1 MAAIGRVTGDQVT
14 GADTPTPDDPGA
26 PGRGGPVRAA
36 AARPLWRTGLLL
48 ALPAIAIFT
57 LLFVAPLFTLVA
69 NSFRTQTG
77 AFTLDNYVRFLGDPF
92 YRAVLWNTLKVAAL
106 TTAGCLLIGY
116 PFALYMRGRSPRTR
130 NWLALL
136 LLSPLLISM
145 VIRAYGWLVVL
156 GPNGPVASVLKWLG
170 ITPPQLLYNDTAV
183 LIGMVH
189 VMLAYMVLPLMG
201 SLDRIDPTLVPAAR
215 GLGASGWTCFWR
227 ITLPLSAPG
236 MLAGAMIV
244 FSLTASSFVTPAIL
258 GGPKV
263 KLMPYFVY
271 TQATVN
277 LDWPYAAAI
286 GFVLVVVT
294 TGLLLGYSR
303 LLRRRGGEVVFG

>member
-1 MAAIGRVTGDQVT
+1 MAALGRL
-14 GADTPTPDDPGA
+14 AD
-26 PGRGGPVRAA
+26 GPVKRRAGTP
-36 AARPLWRTGLLL
+36 RRRTGLLL
-48 ALPAIAIFT
+48 ALPAVAIFA

-77 AFTLDNYVRFLGDPF
+77 AFTLDNYARFLGDPF
-92 YRAVLWNTLKVAAL
+92 YRGVLWNTLRVAAL
-106 TTAGCLLIGY
+106 TTAGCLLVGY
-116 PFALYMRGRSPRTR
+116 PFALYLRGRSPRVR

-156 GPNGPVASVLKWLG
+156 GPAGPVASVIAWLG
-170 ITPPQLLYNDTAV
+170 LTPPQLLYNDTAV
-183 LIGMVH
+183 LVGMVH

-201 SLDRIDPTLVPAAR
+201 SLDRIDPTLVPAAK
-215 GLGASGWTCFWR
+215 GLGAGGWTCFWR

-271 TQATVN
+271 TQATTT

-303 LLRRRGGEVVFG
+303 LLRRGRGEAVFG

>member
-1 MAAIGRVTGDQVT
+1 MAAVGRL
-14 GADTPTPDDPGA
+14 A
-26 PGRGGPVRAA
+26 RGPLS
-36 AARPLWRTGLLL
+36 RPRWRTGLLL
-48 ALPAIAIFT
+48 ALPAIVIFG
-57 LLFVAPLFTLVA
+57 LLFIAPLFTLVA
-69 NSFRTQTG
+69 NSFRTQAG
-77 AFTLDNYVRFLGDPF
+77 AFTLGNYERFLGDPF
-92 YRAVLWNTLKVAAL
+92 YRDVLWNTLRVAAL
-106 TTAGCLLIGY
+106 TTIGCLLVGY
-116 PFALYMRGRSPRTR
+116 PFALYMRGRSPRVR
-130 NWLALL
+130 NWLSLL

-156 GPNGPVASVLKWLG
+156 GPNGPVAAVIQWLG
-170 ITPPQLLYNDTAV
+170 LTPPQLLYNDTAV

-201 SLDRIDPTLVPAAR
+201 SLDRIDPTLVPAAK
-215 GLGASGWTCFWR
+215 GLGAPGWTCFWR

-271 TQATVN
+271 TQATTT

-303 LLRRRGGEVVFG
+303 LLRRGHGDVVFG

>member
-1 MAAIGRVTGDQVT
+1 MATVGRVAGPAVGT
-14 GADTPTPDDPGA
+14 AD
-26 PGRGGPVRAA
+26 
-36 AARPLWRTGLLL
+36 RPRLRTGLLL
-48 ALPAIAIFT
+48 AAPAIAIFA
-57 LLFVAPLFTLVA
+57 LLFVAPLCTLVA
-69 NSFRTQTG
+69 NSFRTQQG
-77 AFTLDNYVRFLGDPF
+77 ALTLDNYVRFLGDPF
-92 YRAVLWNTLKVAAL
+92 YRGVLLNTLKIAAL
-106 TTAGCLLIGY
+106 TTVGCLLVGY
-116 PFALYMRGRSPRTR
+116 PFALYLRGRSPRVR
-130 NWLALL
+130 NWLALM
-136 LLSPLLISM
+136 LLSPLLVSM

-156 GPNGPVASVLKWLG
+156 GPNGPVAGAFEAVGLAA
-170 ITPPQLLYNDTAV
+170 PRLLYNDTAV
-183 LIGMVH
+183 LVGMVH

-227 ITLPLSAPG
+227 ITVPLSAPG

-271 TQATVN
+271 TQATTT

-286 GFVLVVVT
+286 GFVLVIVT
-294 TGLLLGYSR
+294 TGLLLGYAR
-303 LLRRRGGEVVFG
+303 LLRRGRGEVVFA

>member
-1 MAAIGRVTGDQVT
+1 MATVGRVAGPAVGT
-14 GADTPTPDDPGA
+14 AD
-26 PGRGGPVRAA
+26 
-36 AARPLWRTGLLL
+36 RPRLRTGLLL
-48 ALPAIAIFT
+48 AAPAIAIFA
-57 LLFVAPLFTLVA
+57 LLFVAPLCTLVA
-69 NSFRTQTG
+69 NSFRTQQG
-77 AFTLDNYVRFLGDPF
+77 ALTLDNYVRFLGDPF
-92 YRAVLWNTLKVAAL
+92 YRGVLLNTLKIAAL
-106 TTAGCLLIGY
+106 TTVGCLLVGY
-116 PFALYMRGRSPRTR
+116 PFALYLRGRSPRVR
-130 NWLALL
+130 NWLALM
-136 LLSPLLISM
+136 LLSPLLVSM

-156 GPNGPVASVLKWLG
+156 GPNGPVAGAFEAVGLG
-170 ITPPQLLYNDTAV
+170 APRLLYNDTAV

-227 ITLPLSAPG
+227 ITVPLSAPG

-271 TQATVN
+271 TQATTT

-286 GFVLVVVT
+286 GFVLVIVT
-294 TGLLLGYSR
+294 TGLLLGYAR
-303 LLRRRGGEVVFG
+303 LLRRGRGEVVFA

>member
-1 MAAIGRVTGDQVT
+1 MHMATVGRVAGPAVGT
-14 GADTPTPDDPGA
+14 AD
-26 PGRGGPVRAA
+26 
-36 AARPLWRTGLLL
+36 RPRLRTGLLL
-48 ALPAIAIFT
+48 AAPAIAIFA
-57 LLFVAPLFTLVA
+57 LLFVAPLCTLVA
-69 NSFRTQTG
+69 NSFRTQQG
-77 AFTLDNYVRFLGDPF
+77 ALTLDNYVRFLGDPF
-92 YRAVLWNTLKVAAL
+92 YRGVLLNTLKIAAL
-106 TTAGCLLIGY
+106 TTVGCLLVGY
-116 PFALYMRGRSPRTR
+116 PFALYLRGRSPRVR
-130 NWLALL
+130 NWLALM
-136 LLSPLLISM
+136 LLSPLLVSM

-156 GPNGPVASVLKWLG
+156 GPNGPVAGAFEAVGLG
-170 ITPPQLLYNDTAV
+170 APRLLYNDTAV

-227 ITLPLSAPG
+227 ITVPLSAPG

-271 TQATVN
+271 TQATTT

-286 GFVLVVVT
+286 GFVLVIVT
-294 TGLLLGYSR
+294 TGLLLGYAR
-303 LLRRRGGEVVFG
+303 LLRRGRGEVVFA

>member
-1 MAAIGRVTGDQVT
+1 MAAVGRV
-14 GADTPTPDDPGA
+14 A
-26 PGRGGPVRAA
+26 GGPVTAGA
-36 AARPLWRTGLLL
+36 GRPSRRTGLLL
-48 ALPAIAIFT
+48 ALPALVIFA

-77 AFTLDNYVRFLGDPF
+77 AFTLGNYARFLGDPF
-92 YRAVLWNTLKVAAL
+92 YRDVLGNTLKVAGL
-106 TTAGCLLIGY
+106 TTLGCLLVGY
-116 PFALYMRGRSPRTR
+116 PFALYLRGRSPRVR

-156 GPNGPVASVLKWLG
+156 GPNGPVASAIKWFGL
-170 ITPPQLLYNDTAV
+170 TPPQLLYNDTAV

-201 SLDRIDPTLVPAAR
+201 SLDRIDPTLVPAAK
-215 GLGASGWTCFWR
+215 GLGAPGWTCFWR

-271 TQATVN
+271 TQATTT

-303 LLRRRGGEVVFG
+303 LLRRGKGEVVFG

>member
-1 MAAIGRVTGDQVT
+1 MAAVGRLAGGQVSG
-14 GADTPTPDDPGA
+14 GAS
-26 PGRGGPVRAA
+26 
-36 AARPLWRTGLLL
+36 RPRRRTGLLL
-48 ALPAIAIFT
+48 ALPAIAIFA
-57 LLFVAPLFTLVA
+57 LLFLAPLFTLVA

-77 AFTLDNYVRFLGDPF
+77 AFTLDNYARFLGDPF
-92 YRAVLWNTLKVAAL
+92 YRDVLWNTLKVAGM
-106 TTAGCLLIGY
+106 TTIGCLLVGY
-116 PFALYMRGRSPRTR
+116 PFALYMRGRSARVR

-156 GPNGPVASVLKWLG
+156 GPNGPVAAVFEAFGL
-170 ITPPQLLYNDTAV
+170 TAPQLLYNDTAV

-201 SLDRIDPTLVPAAR
+201 SLDRIDPTLVPAAK
-215 GLGASGWTCFWR
+215 GLGAPGWTCFWR

-271 TQATVN
+271 TQATTT

-294 TGLLLGYSR
+294 TGLLLGYAR
-303 LLRRRGGEVVFG
+303 LLRRGNGDVVFG

>member
-1 MAAIGRVTGDQVT
+1 MAAVGRV
-14 GADTPTPDDPGA
+14 ADGTLS
-26 PGRGGPVRAA
+26 
-36 AARPLWRTGLLL
+36 RPASRSPWRTGLLL
-48 ALPAIAIFT
+48 ALPAIAIFA

-69 NSFRTQTG
+69 NSFKTQTG
-77 AFTLDNYVRFLGDPF
+77 AFTLTNYERFLGDPF
-92 YRAVLWNTLKVAAL
+92 YRGVLWNTLKVAAM
-106 TTAGCLLIGY
+106 TTLGCLLIGY
-116 PFALYMRGRSPRTR
+116 PFALYLRGRSPRVR

-156 GPNGPVASVLKWLG
+156 GPNGPVASVLKWAG

-201 SLDRIDPTLVPAAR
+201 SLDRIDPTLVPAAK
-215 GLGASGWTCFWR
+215 GLGAPGWTCFWR

-271 TQATVN
+271 TQATTT

-294 TGLLLGYSR
+294 TGLLLGYAR
-303 LLRRRGGEVVFG
+303 LLRRGNGDVVFG

>member
-1 MAAIGRVTGDQVT
+1 MAAVGRVAD
-14 GADTPTPDDPGA
+14 GA
-26 PGRGGPVRAA
+26 V
-36 AARPLWRTGLLL
+36 AARPRWRTGLLL
-48 ALPAIAIFT
+48 AVPAIAIFA

-69 NSFRTQTG
+69 NSFRTQAG
-77 AFTLDNYVRFLGDPF
+77 AFTVDNYVRFLGDPF
-92 YRAVLWNTLKVAAL
+92 YRGVLWNTLKVAAM
-106 TTAGCLLIGY
+106 TTVGCLLIGY
-116 PFALYMRGRSPRTR
+116 PFALYMRTRAPRTR

-156 GPNGPVASVLKWLG
+156 GPQGPVAAVFRWFG
-170 ITPPQLLYNDTAV
+170 TEPPQLLYNDTAV

-201 SLDRIDPTLVPAAR
+201 SLDRIDPTLVPAAK
-215 GLGASGWTCFWR
+215 GLGAPGWVCFWK

-236 MLAGAMIV
+236 MLAGSMIV

-271 TQATVN
+271 TQATTT

-286 GFVLVVVT
+286 GFILVVVT
-294 TGLLLGYSR
+294 TGLLVVYSR
-303 LLRRRGGEVVFG
+303 LLQRGKGEVVFG